1 MVARLYAGDL
11 HAVGRGEGPLTRLVT
26 TITATMEGVGVIHYI
41 SLAFSFKTSIS
52 IENAKGPW
60 LDEDL
65 CNRNSEGPLLINA
78 LMQHRN
84 CPHLCSFLPND
95 NNKDDRSL
103 QRGWSFGWSGVA
115 HSRKRIYCLRFPL
128 EDI

>member
-1 MVARLYAGDL
+1 MVARIYAGDL
-11 HAVGRGEGPLTRLVT
+11 HAVDRGEGPLTRLVT

-65 CNRNSEGPLLINA
+65 C
-78 LMQHRN
+78 
-84 CPHLCSFLPND
+84 
-95 NNKDDRSL
+95 
-103 QRGWSFGWSGVA
+103 
-115 HSRKRIYCLRFPL
+115 
-128 EDI
+128 